1 MPIRL
6 LNIDLHISVITD
18 VLYILKDI
26 YGDNVDIKNHS
37 ISGHNWVFGRGTA
50 VVDIVNQDT
59 WKDINEEMIN
69 KFMEHYTAYF
79 SNFDGFIVT
88 HTPIFALLYEKFNKP
103 VIVVNSCRYEQP
115 YSWKNDL
122 TSWKWLNNKLANMK
136 NLHIISNNKAD
147 QEYLKLGTGLDSI
160 HIPSLCLYTNE
171 KYTGT
176 KDEVIKH
183 GSLKEGYQWGELY
196 SYKGIYH
203 IPYEI
208 STMSIFEQYSANVPL
223 LFPSKKHLKE
233 LGGTKS
239 LYGTELPQELSV
251 CKDIDW
257 WIDRADYYDEENMKY
272 ITYFDNEEDLQ
283 EKIKSLV
290 YTKISELMTEHNKT
304 RKEKVYTQWKT
315 FFDSIFENQLKQNNV
330 EEVNKNAIA
339 ERSGESV

>member
-18 VLYILKDI
+18 VTHILKDI
-26 YGDNVDIKNHS
+26 YGDKIDITNHS
-37 ISGHNWVFGRGTA
+37 ISGHNWVFGRETA
-50 VVDIVNQDT
+50 IVNIINQDT
-59 WKDINEEMIN
+59 WKEIDEKMIN
-69 KFMEHYTAYF
+69 KFMEYYTPYF

-103 VIVVNSCRYEQP
+103 VIVVNSSRYEQP

-122 TSWKWLNNKLANMK
+122 TKWGWLNNKLANVK

-147 QEYLKLGTGLDSI
+147 QEYLKLGTGLDSL
-160 HIPSLCLYTNE
+160 HIPSLCLYTSQ

-183 GSLKEGYQWGELY
+183 GSLEAGYRWNQLY

-223 LFPSKKHLKE
+223 FFPSKKHLKE

-239 LYGTELPQELSV
+239 LYGTKLPLELSM
-251 CKDIDW
+251 CENNDW
-257 WIDRADYYDEENMKY
+257 WVDRADYYDEENMKY
-272 ITYFDNEEDLQ
+272 ITYFDNEEDLK
-283 EKIKSLV
+283 EKIKSLD
-290 YTKISELMTEHNKT
+290 YTKISQLMAEHNKT
-304 RKEKVYTQWKT
+304 RKEKVYTQWKS
-315 FFDSIFENQLKQNNV
+315 FFESIFGNQLKQSHA
-330 EEVNKNAIA
+330 EEIDKNAK
-339 ERSGESV
+339 

>member
-18 VLYILKDI
+18 VVHILKDI
-26 YGDNVDIKNHS
+26 YGDNVEIKNHS
-37 ISGHNWVFGRGTA
+37 ISGHNWVFDRPTA
-50 VVDIVNQDT
+50 DVHIVNERT
-59 WKDINEEMIN
+59 WKDINEDMIN
-69 KFMEHYTAYF
+69 NFIEHYTPYF

-88 HTPIFALLYEKFNKP
+88 HTPIFSLLYEKFNKP

-122 TSWKWLNNKLANMK
+122 VSWKWLNNKLKNMK

-160 HIPSLCLYTNE
+160 HIPSLCLYTSE

-183 GSLKEGYQWGELY
+183 GSLRTRYKWSELY
-196 SYKGIYH
+196 SYKGIFH

-233 LGGTKS
+233 LGSIKS
-239 LYGTELPQELSV
+239 LYGTKLPPELSV
-251 CKDIDW
+251 CENNDW

-272 ITYFDNEEDLQ
+272 ITYFDNPIDL
-283 EKIKSLV
+283 KYKVCNLD
-290 YTKISELMTEHNKT
+290 YTKISQLMTEHNKI

-315 FFDSIFENQLKQNNV
+315 LFDSIFENQLKRSNV

-339 ERSGESV
+339 ERS

>member
-18 VLYILKDI
+18 VMHILKDI
-26 YGDNVDIKNHS
+26 YGDKVYIKNHS
-37 ISGHNWVFGRGTA
+37 ISGHNWVFNRPISH
-50 VVDIVNQDT
+50 VNIVNQYT

-69 KFMEHYTAYF
+69 AFAEYYTPYF
-79 SNFDGFIVT
+79 NEFDGFIVT

-122 TSWKWLNNKLANMK
+122 VSWEWLNNKLANMK

-147 QEYLKLGTGLDSI
+147 QEYLKLGTGLDSV

-176 KDEVIKH
+176 KSENIKH
-183 GSLKEGYQWGELY
+183 GTLQAGYKWNELY
-196 SYKGIYH
+196 SYKSIFH

-223 LFPSKKHLKE
+223 FFPTKKHLKE

-239 LYGTELPQELSV
+239 LYGTELPPELAV
-251 CKDIDW
+251 CKNNDW

-272 ITYFDNEEDLQ
+272 ITYFDNSEDL
-283 EKIKSLV
+283 ENKAKSLD
-290 YTKISELMTEHNKT
+290 YTKVSHLMAEHNKT
-304 RKEKVYTQWKT
+304 RKEKVYTQWKS
-315 FFDSIFENQLKQNNV
+315 FFESIFGNQLKQSDV
-330 EEVNKNAIA
+330 EEVDKNAK
-339 ERSGESV
+339 

>member
-330 EEVNKNAIA
+330 EEVNKNA
-339 ERSGESV
+339 E

>member
-18 VLYILKDI
+18 VVYILKDI
-26 YGDNVDIKNHS
+26 YGDNVEIKNHS
-37 ISGHNWVFGRGTA
+37 ISGHNWVFNRPDA
-50 VVDIVNQDT
+50 DVKIVNSTT
-59 WKDINEEMIN
+59 WKYINEEMIN
-69 KFMEHYTAYF
+69 EFSRYYTPLLEKY
-79 SNFDGFIVT
+79 DGFIVT

-122 TSWKWLNNKLANMK
+122 ANWKWLNNKLKNMK

-147 QEYLKLGTGLDSI
+147 QEYLKLGTGLNST

-176 KDEVIKH
+176 KDEIVKH
-183 GSLKEGYQWGELY
+183 GTLETGYKWSELY
-196 SYKGIYH
+196 NYKGIFH

-233 LGGTKS
+233 LGSIKS
-239 LYGTELPQELSV
+239 LYGTELPPELSV
-251 CKDIDW
+251 CKNTEW

-272 ITYFDNEEDLQ
+272 ITYFDNPIDL
-283 EKIKSLV
+283 KYKACNLD
-290 YTKISELMTEHNKT
+290 YTKISQLMNEHNKT
-304 RKEKVYTQWKT
+304 RKEKVYIQWKT
-315 FFDSIFENQLKQNNV
+315 FFDSIFENQLKLSNV
-330 EEVNKNAIA
+330 EEVNKNAVA
-339 ERSGESV
+339 ERS